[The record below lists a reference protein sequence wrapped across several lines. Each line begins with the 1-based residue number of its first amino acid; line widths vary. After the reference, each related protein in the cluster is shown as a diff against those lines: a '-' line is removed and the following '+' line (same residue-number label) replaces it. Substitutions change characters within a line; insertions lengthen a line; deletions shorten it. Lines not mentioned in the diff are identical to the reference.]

1 MVRELNI
8 TYENII
14 LFIKQSYN
22 FIHYHHFISLIN
34 YEYNNVYLNAIYY
47 GIKTEVVRPRKN
59 LYQWSKKFN
68 QSDIMHS
75 STLNTLSVQYKVN
88 IYWTCNQSVDS
99 NNELCK
105 SVSVTTNSLS
115 YTTTK
120 SRVFPSRK
128 QLSGNETSYKK
139 ENVVLKKIG
148 VFFSLSKILY
158 CIVDLT
164 MSKYV
169 F

>member
-1 MVRELNI
+1 
-8 TYENII
+8 
-14 LFIKQSYN
+14 
-22 FIHYHHFISLIN
+22 
-34 YEYNNVYLNAIYY
+34 
-47 GIKTEVVRPRKN
+47 
-59 LYQWSKKFN
+59 
-68 QSDIMHS
+68 MHS